1 MDGPDVD
8 VGPVAVSDGR
18 VPSAELASRHG
29 YQVLVRVGLVSY
41 GLVHVVLAWISAQVA
56 LGGGGG
62 DDASTTGA
70 LQQLGQQPFG
80 QVLLWVM
87 AAGLLALVLWQGLE
101 AVAGKPGADVK
112 DQVKNRGR
120 AAGKAVVYLLLA
132 LTAIRIATGTGANS
146 GSGEAEET
154 LSARLMSV
162 PFGRVLVVA
171 VGLIVLAVG
180 VSQIVKGVRQKFVT
194 RDLAGG
200 VSRSV
205 VVLGTLGW
213 IAKGVALSLVGV
225 LFGWAAA
232 KHDPKKAGGMD
243 AALSTLRDQ
252 PFGPVLLLAMAAGF
266 AAFGIYCLAWARN
279 ART

>member
-1 MDGPDVD
+1 M
-8 VGPVAVSDGR
+8 
-18 VPSAELASRHG
+18 PSAELASRHG
-29 YQVLVRVGLVSY
+29 YQVLVKVGLVSY

-87 AAGLLALVLWQGLE
+87 AAGLLALVLWQVLE
-101 AVAGKPGADVK
+101 AIAGRPGADAK
-112 DQVKNRGR
+112 DQIKNRGR
-120 AAGKAVVYLLLA
+120 AAGKAIVYLLLG
-132 LTAIRIATGTGANS
+132 LTAIRIAAGAGASS
-146 GSGEAEET
+146 GSGQAEET

-162 PFGRVLVVA
+162 PFGRVLLVV
-171 VGLIVLAVG
+171 VGLVVLAVG
-180 VSQIVKGVRQKFVT
+180 VSQIVKGVRKKFV
-194 RDLAGG
+194 RDDLAGG
-200 VSRSV
+200 VSQGV

-213 IAKGVALSLVGV
+213 VAKGIALGLVGV

-232 KHDPKKAGGMD
+232 RHDPKKAGGMD

-252 PFGPVLLLAMAAGF
+252 PFGTVLLLAMAVGF
-266 AAFGIYCLAWARN
+266 AAFGVYCLAWARN
-279 ART
+279 AKT